1 MLIEIRIGP
10 GKRKITSWIS
20 HFCDKCQIPEN
31 KIHRV
36 PHISLYGSFAADH
49 SQVERIKSVLAT
61 IGRKYSFLPF
71 TIDGLAHIEGDKG
84 NVVYF
89 NIIPS
94 QELKQFRD
102 ELAGNLFSI
111 VPDTK
116 TYDFDKNF
124 LFHSTLAYKL
134 SESEFNRISEYVNY
148 GGLASDDFV
157 MPYFY
162 LPMAALR
169 ITLLNNQSR
178 IICEYDLLQQRLLP
192 RLDSLS
198 KHEWQRTSKFFRLKK
213 GMEDYHEYSNSIYLC
228 SDLHL
233 DHSNII
239 HYCARPF
246 LSSNVH
252 EMNTVL
258 VNNWNH
264 CVQDSNTVYFLGDLT
279 FGRGARPAEYWLS
292 KCRGKIQFIRG
303 NHEEGVK
310 DSQESAILN
319 HKDHRFLLVHDPK
332 CRPAQWDGW
341 VIHGHVHNN
350 DMKNYPFINGEKK
363 TINVSVE
370 LTNYRPV
377 SLDYILS
384 LNLDTIQRMDTID
397 SVPQR
402 NISV

>member
-10 GKRKITSWIS
+10 GKRKIASWIS
-20 HFCDKCQIPEN
+20 HFYEKCRIPEN

-36 PHISLYGSFAADH
+36 PHITLYGSFAAGH
-49 SQVERIKSVLAT
+49 GQVEKIKSVLTT

-71 TIDGLAHIEGDKG
+71 TIDGLECIEGDKG
-84 NVVYF
+84 IVVYF
-89 NIIPS
+89 KIVPS
-94 QELKQFRD
+94 PELKKFRD
-102 ELAGNLFSI
+102 ELAHNLLTI

-116 TYDFDKNF
+116 PFDFDKNF

-134 SESEFNRISEYVNY
+134 TESEFNRISEYVNS
-148 GGLASDDFV
+148 ADPVSDDYV

-162 LPMAALR
+162 FPMAALR

-178 IICEYDLLQQRLLP
+178 IICEYDLLQQKLLP
-192 RLDSLS
+192 RLESLS
-198 KHEWQRTSKFFRLKK
+198 KHEWQRTSKLFRLKK
-213 GMEDYHEYSNSIYLC
+213 GIEGYNESSDSVYLC

-246 LSSNVH
+246 LSSNVQ

-292 KCRGKIQFIRG
+292 KLRGKIQFIRG
-303 NHEEGVK
+303 NHEECVR
-310 DSQESAILN
+310 DSREFAILN
-319 HKDHRFLLVHDPK
+319 HEDHRFLLVHDPK
-332 CRPAQWDGW
+332 RRSDQWDGW

-363 TINVSVE
+363 TINVSAE

-402 NISV
+402 NNCV